1 MGTKALCEMFSGHKH
16 GDSGCDSAIT
26 MDSLDCEDAV
36 WTRNHGDICQSWW
49 GSVVRL
55 QVVSCQVFPSGI
67 HRWAYLSTSLPELP
81 FNSTSLDNSSN
92 NNPHRSHSAFKAVN
106 LTPFSKFNDH
116 LWHCCGLK
124 LANLTYPAKYQTHS
138 NVSASKN

>member
-1 MGTKALCEMFSGHKH
+1 MGTKALCEIFSGRKH

-36 WTRNHGDICQSWW
+36 WTRNHGDILSIMMGIGCQITS
-49 GSVVRL
+49 GKK
-55 QVVSCQVFPSGI
+55 VFPSSI
-67 HRWAYLSTSLPELP
+67 HRWVYLSTSLPKLP

-124 LANLTYPAKYQTHS
+124 LANLTYPAKKYQTPQT
-138 NVSASKN
+138 VSASKN